1 MAVSTDRFRVAS
13 VRPAASIQYEG
24 VPQDL
29 LDRVEG
35 KVITADD
42 LEELGVDVKN
52 ANLFHGGE
60 SLAVV
65 NWHGNEYVLNLD
77 PVPEQS

>member
-35 KVITADD
+35 KVIMAGD
-42 LEELGVDVKN
+42 LEELGVDVRT
-52 ANLFHGGE
+52 ANLYHGGE
-60 SLAVV
+60 ILAVI
-65 NWHGNEYVLNLD
+65 NWHGNEYVLNLE
-77 PVPEQS
+77 PISK

>member
-1 MAVSTDRFRVAS
+1 MAVGTDRFRVAS

-42 LEELGVDVKN
+42 LEEFGVDVKT
-52 ANLFHGGE
+52 ADLYHGGE
-60 SLAVV
+60 SLAVI
-65 NWHGNEYVLNLD
+65 NWNGNEYVLNLE
-77 PVPEQS
+77 PISK